1 MVPRHGPFLQ
11 YFVDHCKPA
20 DYKCLLFAGKCH
32 LTLPSRHSEPSEC
45 ISSTVSLQS
54 DRKDGQLWPEHALS
68 HLYRSQGP
76 VHTFT
81 SNKIDNNNDHCYE
94 NVGFNSHC
102 NLFGQSRDPR
112 PRPSF
117 KVKASIAIR
126 CCTCM
131 RAALSFCICSVLRT
145 VQRCVVL
152 TTGQKG
158 APNCSEQNPESSTV
172 GGGEVVTTTHSVA
185 KCWCMCEVLVIKSE
199 DGVTNTTHCVAEG
212 WYLQRHASDIPCA
225 ALTSQGSRY
234 VCCCVEHN
242 TCISPCDVL
251 STAGINCVCCFVSSK
266 QSVSAGEKNSS
277 FSTNALLPSTGE
289 TILRR
294 DRRVNTKE
302 VRSGETTI
310 FKPYSNAEAR
320 SVPHKNRKRRNV
332 DVSTQLNGEYWQLLE
347 KNERNRRNTL
357 RFSENKHQSS
367 QQSSAGSVKKTMEST
382 AVCHTRTANNDDEL
396 TQIESFVYET
406 AVLVIDDS
414 YSPSPIA
421 SPSPSESDNVASFS
435 QTSES
440 SQVPSRRRLR
450 LVAPADS
457 LQRLLQQTALH
468 PEELQQTSSCQVP
481 FVSISGGGRASR
493 SPPRSSPLP
502 SRSTPLSVPQFPP
515 VLHHPPRDSRS
526 FINGYSS
533 DTLLIDIPINKLG
546 TLVGL
551 QSSITFVPDNLRKIW
566 SRCMSKYL
574 DRLRSDVTNATA
586 WKKFFLLTSVICCN
600 SSPLLRKQ
608 RIREKIKLLLDDNWE
623 SFTLGSLAPKCQYT
637 SDFPKPIVE
646 TSQQRALKLA
656 QVGEIGKALQTL
668 ISAAPP
674 ISATPD
680 LFNSLL
686 HKYPP
691 ASPCSLTPEQLL
703 QMETFHLPDDC
714 QPIVVDKNRLV
725 HVIKRT
731 PSLRKPGFDMFR
743 FEHLRQLIGPQ
754 IPERIDPSDDLFLD
768 RYTFFLQSIVN
779 GEIPEEV
786 IPLFSDHETW
796 VIPKGDSD
804 FRPLGGVGVH
814 RKLASTIALQDES
827 TQSFNKSFFKDLQ
840 FGMDRLGTEKIV
852 HSFRTFMEKYPE
864 KDVFAMDADNAFNRL
879 CRQAA
884 LYEIMLHHPAIF
896 PLLFQMYKGTSNG
909 WFHGLEEGIQ
919 PVLTSEGVT
928 QGDTLGSWMY
938 CVGTMKFL
946 TGLASLLQAS
956 DMLKCF
962 IDDTNV
968 GADFHTMSGVI
979 HYVLQEG
986 PKYGY
991 NLKFTKGAY
1000 LMGRCGDYDEALRRK
1015 QLLVEKGLSPDII
1028 HFHPDDVPVNS
1039 RQMAEMSFGVRMVGT
1054 YIGHPNYIKEQLRE
1068 KLVDLNIEKEHIIN
1082 FPDPQI
1088 KNLMFRWCFCQ
1099 KIDYLQRT
1107 TSPLLLDDFV
1117 SAFDRMKREIFC
1129 SLLKDIYT
1137 ADDIPPELWNRACLN
1152 IGDGGLGYRCVQDV
1166 SFCAYAASLIEC
1178 SSILEK
1184 TFPGFNTIMDSI
1196 HTSSDHCGLNVLEDF
1211 KACLNFI
1218 GHHNGG
1224 IQASV
1229 EWILTLRKQ
1238 DEETRT
1244 AVDDLVIDK
1253 TLQALIGKRI
1263 RLNRAEEHLRFL
1275 LQNNDHDGVAW
1286 FKSVAG
1292 SYPGR
1297 WLQHSPKSISTRL
1310 SPNEFTVML
1319 FYRLRLMIPAIV
1331 PGSRCTGKG
1340 CGLVDPFGVHLTT
1353 GCAKGGYRHRTHDNL
1368 VLTVESL
1375 SRTCGVLT
1383 RR

>member
-1 MVPRHGPFLQ
+1 M
-11 YFVDHCKPA
+11 
-20 DYKCLLFAGKCH
+20 
-32 LTLPSRHSEPSEC
+32 
-45 ISSTVSLQS
+45 
-54 DRKDGQLWPEHALS
+54 
-68 HLYRSQGP
+68 YR
-76 VHTFT
+76 
-81 SNKIDNNNDHCYE
+81 
-94 NVGFNSHC
+94 
-102 NLFGQSRDPR
+102 
-112 PRPSF
+112 
-117 KVKASIAIR
+117 
-126 CCTCM
+126 
-131 RAALSFCICSVLRT
+131 
-145 VQRCVVL
+145 
-152 TTGQKG
+152 
-158 APNCSEQNPESSTV
+158 
-172 GGGEVVTTTHSVA
+172 
-185 KCWCMCEVLVIKSE
+185 
-199 DGVTNTTHCVAEG
+199 
-212 WYLQRHASDIPCA
+212 
-225 ALTSQGSRY
+225 
-234 VCCCVEHN
+234 
-242 TCISPCDVL
+242 
-251 STAGINCVCCFVSSK
+251 
-266 QSVSAGEKNSS
+266 
-277 FSTNALLPSTGE
+277 
-289 TILRR
+289 
-294 DRRVNTKE
+294 
-302 VRSGETTI
+302 
-310 FKPYSNAEAR
+310 
-320 SVPHKNRKRRNV
+320 
-332 DVSTQLNGEYWQLLE
+332 
-347 KNERNRRNTL
+347 
-357 RFSENKHQSS
+357 
-367 QQSSAGSVKKTMEST
+367 
-382 AVCHTRTANNDDEL
+382 
-396 TQIESFVYET
+396 
-406 AVLVIDDS
+406 
-414 YSPSPIA
+414 
-421 SPSPSESDNVASFS
+421 
-435 QTSES
+435 
-440 SQVPSRRRLR
+440 
-450 LVAPADS
+450 
-457 LQRLLQQTALH
+457 
-468 PEELQQTSSCQVP
+468 
-481 FVSISGGGRASR
+481 
-493 SPPRSSPLP
+493 
-502 SRSTPLSVPQFPP
+502 
-515 VLHHPPRDSRS
+515 
-526 FINGYSS
+526 
-533 DTLLIDIPINKLG
+533 
-546 TLVGL
+546 
-551 QSSITFVPDNLRKIW
+551 
-566 SRCMSKYL
+566 
-574 DRLRSDVTNATA
+574 
-586 WKKFFLLTSVICCN
+586 
-600 SSPLLRKQ
+600 
-608 RIREKIKLLLDDNWE
+608 
-623 SFTLGSLAPKCQYT
+623 
-637 SDFPKPIVE
+637 
-646 TSQQRALKLA
+646 
-656 QVGEIGKALQTL
+656 
-668 ISAAPP
+668 
-674 ISATPD
+674 
-680 LFNSLL
+680 
-686 HKYPP
+686 
-691 ASPCSLTPEQLL
+691 
-703 QMETFHLPDDC
+703 
-714 QPIVVDKNRLV
+714 
-725 HVIKRT
+725 
-731 PSLRKPGFDMFR
+731 
-743 FEHLRQLIGPQ
+743 
-754 IPERIDPSDDLFLD
+754 
-768 RYTFFLQSIVN
+768 
-779 GEIPEEV
+779 
-786 IPLFSDHETW
+786 
-796 VIPKGDSD
+796 
-804 FRPLGGVGVH
+804 
-814 RKLASTIALQDES
+814 
-827 TQSFNKSFFKDLQ
+827 
-840 FGMDRLGTEKIV
+840 
-852 HSFRTFMEKYPE
+852 
-864 KDVFAMDADNAFNRL
+864 
-879 CRQAA
+879 
-884 LYEIMLHHPAIF
+884 
-896 PLLFQMYKGTSNG
+896 GTSNG

-919 PVLTSEGVT
+919 PVITSEGVT

-968 GADFHTMSGVI
+968 GADFQTMSGVI

-1244 AVDDLVIDK
+1244 AADDLVIDK

-1375 SRTCGVLT
+1375 SRSCGVLT
-1383 RR
+1383 RREARRCFQADASDSQRRPDLLLYNAPKHNRPVVVDLMITGPVSSKALSRTSALQEFRAANSAYSKKQLSYRDIASANNFDFVPLIFESTGKIHPETVGFLNSMLESAADGDKKRLGALKRFWYGVLSFSLQKFLAQALMARIHDINGKSIFVYNLQQSYIERAAQESEHLHLE

>member
-1 MVPRHGPFLQ
+1 
-11 YFVDHCKPA
+11 
-20 DYKCLLFAGKCH
+20 
-32 LTLPSRHSEPSEC
+32 
-45 ISSTVSLQS
+45 
-54 DRKDGQLWPEHALS
+54 
-68 HLYRSQGP
+68 
-76 VHTFT
+76 
-81 SNKIDNNNDHCYE
+81 
-94 NVGFNSHC
+94 
-102 NLFGQSRDPR
+102 
-112 PRPSF
+112 
-117 KVKASIAIR
+117 
-126 CCTCM
+126 
-131 RAALSFCICSVLRT
+131 
-145 VQRCVVL
+145 
-152 TTGQKG
+152 
-158 APNCSEQNPESSTV
+158 
-172 GGGEVVTTTHSVA
+172 
-185 KCWCMCEVLVIKSE
+185 
-199 DGVTNTTHCVAEG
+199 
-212 WYLQRHASDIPCA
+212 
-225 ALTSQGSRY
+225 
-234 VCCCVEHN
+234 
-242 TCISPCDVL
+242 
-251 STAGINCVCCFVSSK
+251 
-266 QSVSAGEKNSS
+266 
-277 FSTNALLPSTGE
+277 
-289 TILRR
+289 
-294 DRRVNTKE
+294 
-302 VRSGETTI
+302 
-310 FKPYSNAEAR
+310 
-320 SVPHKNRKRRNV
+320 
-332 DVSTQLNGEYWQLLE
+332 
-347 KNERNRRNTL
+347 
-357 RFSENKHQSS
+357 
-367 QQSSAGSVKKTMEST
+367 
-382 AVCHTRTANNDDEL
+382 
-396 TQIESFVYET
+396 
-406 AVLVIDDS
+406 
-414 YSPSPIA
+414 
-421 SPSPSESDNVASFS
+421 
-435 QTSES
+435 
-440 SQVPSRRRLR
+440 
-450 LVAPADS
+450 
-457 LQRLLQQTALH
+457 
-468 PEELQQTSSCQVP
+468 
-481 FVSISGGGRASR
+481 
-493 SPPRSSPLP
+493 
-502 SRSTPLSVPQFPP
+502 
-515 VLHHPPRDSRS
+515 
-526 FINGYSS
+526 
-533 DTLLIDIPINKLG
+533 
-546 TLVGL
+546 
-551 QSSITFVPDNLRKIW
+551 
-566 SRCMSKYL
+566 
-574 DRLRSDVTNATA
+574 
-586 WKKFFLLTSVICCN
+586 
-600 SSPLLRKQ
+600 
-608 RIREKIKLLLDDNWE
+608 
-623 SFTLGSLAPKCQYT
+623 
-637 SDFPKPIVE
+637 
-646 TSQQRALKLA
+646 
-656 QVGEIGKALQTL
+656 
-668 ISAAPP
+668 
-674 ISATPD
+674 
-680 LFNSLL
+680 
-686 HKYPP
+686 
-691 ASPCSLTPEQLL
+691 
-703 QMETFHLPDDC
+703 
-714 QPIVVDKNRLV
+714 
-725 HVIKRT
+725 
-731 PSLRKPGFDMFR
+731 MFR

-779 GEIPEEV
+779 GEIPAEV

-852 HSFRTFMEKYPE
+852 HSFRTFLEKYPE

-968 GADFHTMSGVI
+968 GADFQTMSGVI

-1184 TFPGFNTIMDSI
+1184 TFPGFNAIMDSI

-1244 AVDDLVIDK
+1244 AADDLVIDK

-1368 VLTVESL
+1368 VLIVESL
-1375 SRTCGVLT
+1375 SRSCGVLT
-1383 RR
+1383 RREARRCFQADASDSQRRPDLLLYNAPKHNRPVVVDLMITGPVSSKALSRTSALQEFRAANSAYSKKQLSYRDIASANNFDFVPLIFESTGKIHPETVGFLNSMLESAADGDKKRLGALKRFWYGVLSFSLQKFLAQALMARIHDINGKSIFVYNLQQSYIERAAQESEHLHLE